1 MAPRQVREP
10 FHRDGWRSQLVG
22 WAALKTAHRLTKSS
36 DRRFGLSYQHV
47 GPIPQFDTL
56 LDKLAS
62 GIAGLLRSP
71 THFSWQGPAT
81 VQVVTQTLGH
91 IGATTGAHE
100 YVVATRV
107 RSKFSQPKTLFT
119 SDTLRRDVAPAV
131 QIEERALF
139 RGKIARPKAV

>member
-47 GPIPQFDTL
+47 GPISQFDAL

-62 GIAGLLRSP
+62 GIANLLRSP
-71 THFSWQGPAT
+71 THFSWQGPAA
-81 VQVVTQTLGH
+81 VQVVAQTLGH
-91 IGATTGAHE
+91 VGATPGTHE
-100 YVVATRV
+100 YVVAARV
-107 RSKFSQPKTLFT
+107 RRQVSQPKTVFT

-131 QIEERALF
+131 QIEESALF
-139 RGKIARPKAV
+139 RGEIARPKAI